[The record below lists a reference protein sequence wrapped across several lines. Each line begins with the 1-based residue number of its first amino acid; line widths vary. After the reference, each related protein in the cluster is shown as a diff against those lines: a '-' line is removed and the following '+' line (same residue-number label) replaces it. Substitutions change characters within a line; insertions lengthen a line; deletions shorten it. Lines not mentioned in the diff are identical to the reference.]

1 MYCGKNK
8 TALGSQR
15 QIAEALLALLR
26 EERLDDVSVSA
37 VCRRAEV
44 SRQTF
49 YSLFQSK
56 ENVIT
61 FALRNDC
68 GYPAEEHAEGH
79 AEEECCASAREVCRG
94 FSRYIIRHA
103 ELLELLAEN
112 EVMPLLRAVLREDFS
127 RCTEIRA
134 CVRSSAS
141 EYAIDYMAAGI
152 TSVAETYIRLG
163 RREDEEQ
170 LTEII
175 STLLQGGCFRV

>member
-1 MYCGKNK
+1 MYCGNNK
-8 TALGSQR
+8 TAVGSQR

-26 EERLDDVSVSA
+26 EERLDEVSVSA

-68 GYPAEEHAEGH
+68 GYPAEEHP
-79 AEEECCASAREVCRG
+79 AEECHPSAREVCRG

-103 ELLELLAEN
+103 ALLELLAEN
-112 EVMPLLRAVLREDFS
+112 EVMPLLRSVLREDFS
-127 RCTEIRA
+127 RCAEIRA
-134 CVRSSAS
+134 CIRPSAWK
-141 EYAIDYMAAGI
+141 YAVDYMAAGI

-163 RREDEEQ
+163 QRADEEQ

-175 STLLQGGCFRV
+175 SELLQGGCFRI